1 MDYKKIL
8 ILSSLIGVLIL
19 IRIYVI
25 PTLAC
30 SLQQEKV
37 DTTAGIQ
44 EFRCSKDLDC
54 QSFDI
59 PNQRL
64 VYFWGESERAQIG
77 VEINTTQTKE
87 NIYRRVCENG
97 VCVHKKVETYYLPF
111 TFNRK
116 NDGTLEIP
124 MYMVEG
130 RNCIGFNGGECS
142 FNISGKIKFY
152 KDLNG
157 RIVDIKCITCN
168 SSTNT
173 INGTIEINETSST
186 VGVKK
191 YVIEECDPVCG
202 ASVECSG
209 GLPNEFMVKKISQNY
224 YSVGFCNETCQ
235 FTPLTLETF
244 RAYVIDVCA
253 GKIEI
258 SPQSS
263 LTLTNEDKLNFYVKL
278 SLKKEKFP
286 KDVRVIINITRSGVG
301 KEETI
306 KRCENDD
313 VCETTIDAS
322 VGSYFATLTVIVGGD
337 IVKQEK
343 TYPIQVA
350 EVKECTNCGEI
361 VKTQYRKDLVSVKK
375 CLCGHW
381 ACGEKGGCC
390 KNEDCWDWTCETFT
404 DCQGH
409 TSTHCFWSHT
419 DRVCKGCVC
428 TFNESYLPLS
438 CFNITKITMSEEHRE
453 IVKLPSLFSHVKIAM
468 RAFNFS
474 LKGSFFNDVNET
486 VFNEKEC
493 GENKAVVVPG
503 DVGEIVVFPK
513 DLPQHPCSSAYQRLK
528 EGKVSWST
536 NVFSSTFKPG
546 DEKTFSLSLIL
557 SNYLISERY
566 PSGSAPGWRE

>member
-8 ILSSLIGVLIL
+8 ILGSLIGVLIL

-64 VYFWGESERAQIG
+64 VYFWRESEMAQIG

-130 RNCIGFNGGECS
+130 RNCIGFNSGECS

-157 RIVDIKCITCN
+157 RIVDVKCITCN
-168 SSTNT
+168 SSSNT
-173 INGTIEINETSST
+173 INGAVEIDDASLSR
-186 VGVKK
+186 VKVRR

-209 GLPNEFMVKKISQNY
+209 NLPNEFVVKKISQNY

-244 RAYVIDVCA
+244 RAYVMDVCA

-278 SLKKEKFP
+278 NLKKEKFP
-286 KDVRVIINITRSGVG
+286 KNVRVIINITRSSGG

-306 KRCENDD
+306 KRCENND
-313 VCETTIDAS
+313 VCEATIDAS
-322 VGSYFATLTVIVGGD
+322 VGSYFATLTVILGGD

-350 EVKECTNCGEI
+350 EVKKCTDENCGEI
-361 VKTQYRKDLVSVKK
+361 VKTQYRKDLISVKK

-381 ACGEKGGCC
+381 SCGEKGGCC
-390 KNEDCWDWTCETFT
+390 KNEDCGEGKICEN
-404 DCQGH
+404 
-409 TSTHCFWSHT
+409 
-419 DRVCKGCVC
+419 CVC
-428 TFNESYLPLS
+428 VYKEGEGGLPFG
-438 CFNITKITMSEEHRE
+438 CFNITRISTEEEHRE
-453 IVKLPSLFSHVKIAM
+453 YMTYERVYTPHSPTQPPSDMLRYTGVNLKAYNITIKVDFS
-468 RAFNFS
+468 
-474 LKGSFFNDVNET
+474 NDVPRD
-486 VFNEKEC
+486 VFENNEC
-493 GENKAVVVPG
+493 GKNK
-503 DVGEIVVFPK
+503 VFVLNYFFVIPK
-513 DLPQHPCSSAYQRLK
+513 DPPNCPFLHWPEGAYSYIWE
-528 EGKVSWST
+528 EGSIDI
-536 NVFSSTFKPG
+536 KPG
-546 DEKTFSLSLIL
+546 DEKTFTLSLITTNGVL
-557 SNYLISERY
+557 RSPVLGW
-566 PSGSAPGWRE
+566 GSR